1 MRGKIKKR
9 SEIKSVTL
17 KLTRNELSILNSLL
31 GSTSDATTPGS
42 GKLWAQ
48 FQMLYEH
55 GEVS

>member
-1 MRGKIKKR
+1 MKGKLKKR

-17 KLTRNELSILNSLL
+17 KLTRKELRILNSLL
-31 GSTSDATTPGS
+31 GSTNDAETPGS
-42 GKLWAQ
+42 GRLWAQ